1 MYWTRA
7 FIRYNGMRHPRE
19 LGKVEVERFLAH
31 IATERHVSVST
42 HKQASCAI
50 LFLYRAV
57 LGQEL
62 PWMEDLGRP
71 KSRVRVPTVLSR
83 EEVARLLGVM
93 APSGTSGLIARALY
107 GTGMRLGECLQLRVK
122 DVDFDRAVVVVRQ
135 GKGGKDRVVRLPEA
149 LRRNSSAHVKHGSGT
164 GRRACRAWRCPMRLR
179 SSCRMPANR
188 EVGSGSG
195 RRALYRSIR
204 VAVFGAGIISIA
216 RRSAAPLP
224 ARRARRESAS
234 SDRAYASALVC
245 DASARVRR
253 GHSTRAGIARTQRCE
268 YDMIYTHVLKS
279 GAAGTPSPLDGL
291 LIESPALS
299 EADDALGVG
308 RYADPCRDSK
318 LAVFRSPVIGTS
330 QGPDDRS

>member
-1 MYWTRA
+1 
-7 FIRYNGMRHPRE
+7 
-19 LGKVEVERFLAH
+19 
-31 IATERHVSVST
+31 
-42 HKQASCAI
+42 
-50 LFLYRAV
+50 
-57 LGQEL
+57 
-62 PWMEDLGRP
+62 MEDLGRP

-253 GHSTRAGIARTQRCE
+253 GHSTRAGIARTQRCDNYHDLHARAE
-268 YDMIYTHVLKS
+268 VGCRRNAQSARRSVDREPGFERS
-279 GAAGTPSPLDGL
+279 GRR
-291 LIESPALS
+291 
-299 EADDALGVG
+299 VG
-308 RYADPCRDSK
+308 RGAVCRPMPRLEARSLQVARHRDIAGPRRSV
-318 LAVFRSPVIGTS
+318 LA
-330 QGPDDRS
+330 